1 MPPTQRELHQR
12 LGIGMRANHARV
24 AELARP
30 LDPERL
36 VRRPTPG
43 KWSVAETVEHLLL
56 MDELFLPV
64 VLAHVRGAGARAGTR
79 AGVDAAAPLRQF
91 RPTFLGR
98 MVVSSLEK
106 PKALVAPKVGRPLT
120 PRAAVIEQF
129 LTEDSRYLAA
139 MDDAA
144 SLDWSAHRFAPP
156 MAPWIPL
163 RLNLGDAFRVHEV
176 HVRRHIAQ
184 IERTIAATA

>member
-1 MPPTQRELHQR
+1 
-12 LGIGMRANHARV
+12 MRANHARV

-36 VRRPTPG
+36 VRRPGPG
-43 KWSVAETVEHLLL
+43 SWSVAETVEHLLL
-56 MDELFLPV
+56 MDELFLPI
-64 VLAHVRGAGARAGTR
+64 VLERVRGARA
-79 AGVDAAAPLRQF
+79 DAAAPLRQF

-98 MVVSSLEK
+98 MVVGSLEK

-120 PRAAVIEQF
+120 PRAGIIEQF
-129 LTEDSRYLAA
+129 LNEDTRYLAA
-139 MDDAA
+139 MDEGA

-184 IERTIAATA
+184 IDRIIAATA